1 MQKLLKNL
9 VPGLALAATLVTP
22 SSASAGFSI
31 FFSHG
36 WQGHGHHGKRH
47 HRHRNHDW
55 YRYRRHYGHNGPW
68 PWYKPYDNVYHPPH
82 AHGPRHRHGH
92 RHGHGYAHGHRGK
105 FGHKHGFRSK
115 RQHDTAYHDDGR
127 RRSGKA
133 AARLA
138 AVDPGKNKAR
148 NKRHTTSVRLRKTT
162 TGDQTYKQASVE
174 HKVIRSIPQ
183 TRLLEQVRGHV
194 PGATLEEI
202 AAARAGEL
210 TRRAGHIRE
219 ALHEFQAEDWG
230 D

>member
-82 AHGPRHRHGH
+82 AHGPRHREL
-92 RHGHGYAHGHRGK
+92 R
-105 FGHKHGFRSK
+105 
-115 RQHDTAYHDDGR
+115 
-127 RRSGKA
+127 
-133 AARLA
+133 
-138 AVDPGKNKAR
+138 
-148 NKRHTTSVRLRKTT
+148 RLREG
-162 TGDQTYKQASVE
+162 GD
-174 HKVIRSIPQ
+174 P
-183 TRLLEQVRGHV
+183 VRGTAISEDLGGDCSVAFLHHMDYTQTF
-194 PGATLEEI
+194 G
-202 AAARAGEL
+202 
-210 TRRAGHIRE
+210 E
-219 ALHEFQAEDWG
+219 ALHNGIQLSLGRAQSHDSLGARPKVEQMSTIH
-230 D
+230 